1 MFLITIF
8 ISLSTLIAQENTTS
22 IFCDYTRD
30 LSDSATSTT
39 GFEIKNEMTLVGIF
53 HGNTSD
59 YFVHEIDFDI
69 IGYVDRYL
77 EKHSTDISQG
87 HFFAVRRDD
96 HDEGTIVQATQG
108 EIWAHQVSSAE
119 SVPWTFILDSTNNP
133 PTPTQQ
139 FTLGRLSCRTS
150 L

>member
-1 MFLITIF
+1 MFLLTII
-8 ISLSTLIAQENTTS
+8 ISLSTLIAKENTTS

-39 GFEIKNEMTLVGIF
+39 GFELKNQMTLVGVF

-77 EKHSTDISQG
+77 EKHPTEINQG
-87 HFFAVRRDD
+87 HFFVVRRDD
-96 HDEGTIVQATQG
+96 HDQETIVQATQG
-108 EIWAHQVSSAE
+108 EIWAHQISSTE
-119 SVPWTFILDSTNNP
+119 SVPWTFTLHSTNNP
-133 PTPTQQ
+133 PSNTQQ
-139 FTLGRLSCRTS
+139 FTLGRLSCRNS